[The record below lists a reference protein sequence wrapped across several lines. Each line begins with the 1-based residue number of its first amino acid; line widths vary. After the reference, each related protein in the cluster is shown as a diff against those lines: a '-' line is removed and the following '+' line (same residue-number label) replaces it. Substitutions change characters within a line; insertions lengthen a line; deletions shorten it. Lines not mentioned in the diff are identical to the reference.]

1 MNVELARQFCLK
13 VIYGGELTPEE
24 SSAYEA
30 FVQTAAGQRYM
41 AESREMKDTL
51 NSIARVELVTE
62 DKSAMIE
69 RFENL
74 LKQNAIE
81 SQKRFPLAVWLLL
94 GPISLLLLIS
104 MLTHGWTALT
114 SLLIGVLAIFGFVA
128 MVMWK
133 HNRRLLNEE
142 NVYEFMTDSH
152 IRSRELPNRVLTL
165 LVPVLPAILVG
176 WGFYQLDGP
185 GSGVQHFVLCLV
197 FTLGVT
203 LLLAKVSKST
213 MRSSDPE
220 AWDWWQ
226 DGLKD

>member
-74 LKQNAIE
+74 LKQHAIE

-104 MLTHGWTALT
+104 MLMVPMRAVFWDLPRAFSHYIGQ
-114 SLLIGVLAIFGFVA
+114 LLC
-128 MVMWK
+128 
-133 HNRRLLNEE
+133 
-142 NVYEFMTDSH
+142 
-152 IRSRELPNRVLTL
+152 P
-165 LVPVLPAILVG
+165 PVLHEPRFAINGKPSTQRECDELL
-176 WGFYQLDGP
+176 QLLTRRP
-185 GSGVQHFVLCLV
+185 NHI
-197 FTLGVT
+197 
-203 LLLAKVSKST
+203 A
-213 MRSSDPE
+213 RRH
-220 AWDWWQ
+220 
-226 DGLKD
+226 